1 MRYKQISDH
10 FKLFFFHLINHLFLN
25 SILQFDIRL
34 YVLVTSLEPLRLYL
48 YDDGLV
54 RIATEEYSE
63 EPEKLYD
70 SCVHVCNYAINCKIQ
85 KSLYTMIIHPSVK
98 ATR

>member
-1 MRYKQISDH
+1 MTILNY
-10 FKLFFFHLINHLFLN
+10 FFFHLINHLFLN

-70 SCVHVCNYAINCKIQ
+70 SCVHVCNYAINCKNTEKFI
-85 KSLYTMIIHPSVK
+85 YNDNPSECEGNKV
-98 ATR
+98 RLL